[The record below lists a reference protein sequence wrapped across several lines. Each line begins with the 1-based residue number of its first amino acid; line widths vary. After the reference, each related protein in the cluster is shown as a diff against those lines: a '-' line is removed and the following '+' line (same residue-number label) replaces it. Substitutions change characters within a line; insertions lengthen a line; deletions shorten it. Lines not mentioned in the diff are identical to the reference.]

1 MITLTREEAQQV
13 LDALKHLC
21 AHTTAIKGY
30 DGHKVQPPINML
42 KAKLKQPKNS
52 FNPDWEAMA
61 VMVEEQQRMAK
72 RIEELTQLVTS
83 QGIRLMDAEAQPEQ
97 MTSLSIAR
105 AREVARLLRKRN
117 IQTWDDIDR
126 EAVFAID
133 ALVSFASMLLNHRLN
148 SVRAQ
153 PEPMIDGYP
162 LYSGLPKPEPEP
174 VAWTVGGLITDFSRD
189 FSAYKTKTYTQP
201 LYTTPPQ
208 RKPEP
213 EPVAWISHNAG
224 LYHGKPDESLNPLP
238 LYTAPPKKEWVGLT
252 DEEIREGNKDSW
264 VTRQAWESA
273 AWWAEAKLKEK
284 NT

>member
-1 MITLTREEAQQV
+1 MINLTREEAQQV

-72 RIEELTQLVTS
+72 QIEELDIALAEQ
-83 QGIRLMDAEAQPEQ
+83 DAKYLDAVETLDDEGW
-97 MTSLSIAR
+97 
-105 AREVARLLRKRN
+105 
-117 IQTWDDIDR
+117 TWDGDQWQRPATRSEKLR
-126 EAVFAID
+126 EARITRRPRGWSKED
-133 ALVSFASMLLNHRLN
+133 
-148 SVRAQ
+148 
-153 PEPMIDGYP
+153 
-162 LYSGLPKPEPEP
+162 EPEP

-213 EPVAWISHNAG
+213 EPVAVVALDTSTVHM
-224 LYHGKPDESLNPLP
+224 YVDTRYVGKKPETKTAIFFKDLEIGTP
-238 LYTAPPKKEWVGLT
+238 LYTAPPQREWVGLT
-252 DEEIREGNKDSW
+252 EEELEFYTEELGLGELGRGVLRAVDDF
-264 VTRQAWESA
+264 
-273 AWWAEAKLKEK
+273 LLEK
-284 NT
+284 NSG